1 MEDKNQIMFATRL
14 GVATKDGFIL
24 ISYISKTMLYFDEI
38 KNLTLYK
45 NILRQFEFLGYLV
58 AIFVLISSYIFF
70 SNLFVFI
77 SLVFLA
83 FLVFYYS
90 RFFRIKKYH
99 FLLVL
104 NSGELLKVRLR
115 RREVEDAKRLIK
127 FYRKKK
133 H

>member
-24 ISYISKTMLYFDEI
+24 ISYSSKTMLYFDEI

>member
-24 ISYISKTMLYFDEI
+24 ISYSSKTMLYFDEI
-38 KNLTLYK
+38 KNLTPYK

-115 RREVEDAKRLIK
+115 RCEVEDAKRLIK